1 MNTPTGEWNWK
12 TFCADNNRM
21 GIGDQRERVFLV
33 IAAVAAAATG
43 LIWLQAGPAS
53 LLLLMRWLVL
63 LTLVAYGW
71 FRRTLTVWIFV
82 AMLLGAE
89 IGHDSPGVA
98 INLRELAMIFLR
110 LIKTIIAPLLFGT
123 LVVGI
128 AGHSNL
134 RQVGRLGLRSILY
147 FEVVTT
153 IAIAIGLVAINLAKP
168 GVGVQLPSI
177 SASETNG
184 IAKLSAG
191 ETILHAFPENIAKA
205 VADNAVLQVV
215 IFSLIFAI
223 ALAMIGEDKRRPM
236 LVFCESLVETMFK
249 FTNIVM
255 LFAPIGVGAAV
266 AYTVANTGLAM
277 LGSLLKLLVTYYVAL
292 LVFVAGVLLPI
303 ARLFGV
309 PVRRFGR
316 AVAEPVTIAF
326 ATTSSEA
333 ALPRAMEAME
343 EFGVPRQIVA
353 FVIPTGY
360 SFNMD
365 GGSLYLS
372 VATIFVAQ
380 VAGIHFSLGQQLM
393 IMLTLMLT
401 SKGIA
406 GVSRGSFV
414 VLMATAASIGLP
426 SAPLFLL
433 LGVDPLLDMGRTA
446 VNVLGNC
453 LASVVMAKWEGE
465 FVAEPAA
472 GLEVSAIAQ

>member
-1 MNTPTGEWNWK
+1 MAN
-12 TFCADNNRM
+12 ADK
-21 GIGDQRERVFLV
+21 RERVFLV

-43 LIWLQAGPAS
+43 LIWLQHGPAS
-53 LLLLMRWLVL
+53 LLLLMRWLIL
-63 LTLVAYGW
+63 LTLLAYAA
-71 FRRTLTVWIFV
+71 FRRSLTAWIFV
-82 AMLLGAE
+82 AMLIGAE
-89 IGHDSPGVA
+89 LGHDLPSVSTH
-98 INLRELAMIFLR
+98 LRLLAMIFLR

-134 RQVGRLGLRSILY
+134 RQVGRLGLRSIIY
-147 FEVVTT
+147 FEIVTT
-153 IAIAIGLVAINLAKP
+153 IAIVIGLVAINLAKP
-168 GVGVQLPSI
+168 GAGVQLSNVTAGEPS
-177 SASETNG
+177 G
-184 IAKLSAG
+184 LAKLSAE

-215 IFSLIFAI
+215 VFSLIFAI
-223 ALAMIGEDKRRPM
+223 ALALVSEEKRRPM
-236 LVFCESLVETMFK
+236 LLFCESLVEVMFK

-266 AYTVANTGLAM
+266 AYTVANTGFAV
-277 LGSLLKLLVTYYVAL
+277 LGSLLKLLVTYYIAL
-292 LVFVAGVLLPI
+292 LVFVFGVLLPI
-303 ARLFGV
+303 ARLFRV
-309 PVRRFGR
+309 PIRRFSH
-316 AVAEPVTIAF
+316 AVVEPVTIAF

-333 ALPRAMEAME
+333 ALPRAMEEME
-343 EFGVPRQIVA
+343 ALGVPRQIAA

-372 VATIFVAQ
+372 AAAVFVAQ
-380 VAGIHFSLGQQLM
+380 VGGVHLTLSHQFM
-393 IMLTLMLT
+393 IVLTLMLT

-406 GVSRGSFV
+406 GVSRGSLV
-414 VLMATAASIGLP
+414 VLMATATSIGLP

-453 LASVVMAKWEGE
+453 LASVVMAKCEGE
-465 FVAEPAA
+465 YNEKLEPELRLAA
-472 GLEVSAIAQ
+472 SSG

>member
-1 MNTPTGEWNWK
+1 MASGEN
-12 TFCADNNRM
+12 
-21 GIGDQRERVFLV
+21 RERVFLV
-33 IAAVAAAATG
+33 IAAVAAAATMLVWFTSG
-43 LIWLQAGPAS
+43 SAILFLI
-53 LLLLMRWLVL
+53 MRWLVL
-63 LTLVAYGW
+63 ITLVIYAV
-71 FRRTLTVWIFV
+71 FRRSLTVWIFV

-89 IGHDSPGVA
+89 VGHDFPSIA
-98 INLRELAMIFLR
+98 IHLRVLAMIFLR
-110 LIKTIIAPLLFGT
+110 LIKTIIAPLLFAT

-134 RQVGRLGLRSILY
+134 RQVGRLGLRSIIY
-147 FEVVTT
+147 FELVTT
-153 IAIAIGLVAINLAKP
+153 VAIVIGLVAINVAKP
-168 GVGVQLPSI
+168 GVGVQLSSI
-177 SASETNG
+177 TAGETSG
-184 IAKLSAG
+184 IAKLSAE

-215 IFSLIFAI
+215 IFSLIFSI

-236 LVFCESLVETMFK
+236 LVFCESLAETMFK

-266 AYTVANTGLAM
+266 AYTVANTGLAV

-292 LVFVAGVLLPI
+292 LVFISGVLLPI

-309 PVRRFGR
+309 PLRRFSR

-333 ALPRAMEAME
+333 ALPRAMESME
-343 EFGVPRQIVA
+343 AFGVPRQIVA

-380 VAGIHFSLGQQLM
+380 VAGIHLSIGQQVM

-426 SAPLFLL
+426 SAPLFVL
-433 LGVDPLLDMGRTA
+433 LGVDPFLDMGRTA

-453 LASVVMAKWEGE
+453 LASVAMAKWEGE
-465 FVAEPAA
+465 FDDSTVPNAT
-472 GLEVSAIAQ
+472 LEAVSR

>member
-1 MNTPTGEWNWK
+1 MATT
-12 TFCADNNRM
+12 
-21 GIGDQRERVFLV
+21 DQRERVFLV
-33 IAAVAAAATG
+33 IAAVAAAATALVYFTSG
-43 LIWLQAGPAS
+43 SATLFLI
-53 LLLLMRWLVL
+53 MRWLVL
-63 LTLVAYGW
+63 LTLVTYAL
-71 FRRTLTVWIFV
+71 FRRTLTAWIFV

-89 IGHDSPGVA
+89 IGHDLPGVA
-98 INLRELAMIFLR
+98 NNLRVLALIFLR
-110 LIKTIIAPLLFGT
+110 LIKTIIAPLLFAT

-134 RQVGRLGLRSILY
+134 RQVGRLAWRSILY

-153 IAIAIGLVAINLAKP
+153 IALFLGLAAINLTRP
-168 GVGVQLPSI
+168 GVGVQLANVGPSDT
-177 SASETNG
+177 SG
-184 IAKLSAG
+184 MAKLSAA

-223 ALAMIGEDKRRPM
+223 ALALIGEDKRRPM
-236 LVFCESLVETMFK
+236 LVFCESLAATMFK

-255 LFAPIGVGAAV
+255 LFAPVGVGAAV
-266 AYTVANTGLAM
+266 AYTVATTGLAV
-277 LGSLLKLLVTYYVAL
+277 LGSLAKLLLTYYGLL
-292 LVFVAGVLLPI
+292 LVFIFGVLLPI
-303 ARLFGV
+303 ARLFRV
-309 PVRRFGR
+309 PVRGFAR

-333 ALPRAMEAME
+333 ALPRAMEEME
-343 EFGVPRQIVA
+343 AFGVPRQIVA

-365 GGSLYLS
+365 GGCLYLS
-372 VATIFVAQ
+372 ATAIFVAQ
-380 VAGIHFSLGQQLM
+380 VAGIHLSLGQQLM

-414 VLMATAASIGLP
+414 VLMATAASVGLP
-426 SAPLFLL
+426 SAPLLLL

-465 FVAEPAA
+465 FDETNAPAET
-472 GLEVSAIAQ
+472 LETVSR

>member
-1 MNTPTGEWNWK
+1 MAGT
-12 TFCADNNRM
+12 
-21 GIGDQRERVFLV
+21 DQRERVFLV
-33 IAAVAAAATG
+33 IAVVATAATG
-43 LIWLQAGPAS
+43 LIWVTSGS
-53 LLLLMRWLVL
+53 HTLLLIMRWLIL
-63 LTLVAYGW
+63 LTLMAYAS
-71 FRRTLTVWIFV
+71 FRRSLTVWIFV
-82 AMLLGAE
+82 AMLVGAE
-89 IGHDSPGVA
+89 IGHDLPSVA
-98 INLRELAMIFLR
+98 THLRVLAMIFLR
-110 LIKTIIAPLLFGT
+110 LIKAIIAPLLFGT

-134 RQVGRLGLRSILY
+134 RQVGRLALRSIIY

-153 IAIAIGLVAINLAKP
+153 IAIFIGLAAINLAKP
-168 GVGVQLPSI
+168 GVGVQLP
-177 SASETNG
+177 A
-184 IAKLSAG
+184 IAAGEPSGLTKLSAE

-236 LVFCESLVETMFK
+236 LVFCESLVQTMFK

-266 AYTVANTGLAM
+266 AYTVANTGLAV
-277 LGSLLKLLVTYYVAL
+277 LGSILKLLVTYYAAL
-292 LVFVAGVLLPI
+292 FVFIFGVLLPI

-309 PVRRFGR
+309 PVRRFAR

-333 ALPRAMEAME
+333 ALPRAMEEME
-343 EFGVPRQIVA
+343 ALGVPRQIVA

-372 VATIFVAQ
+372 AAAIFVAQ
-380 VAGIHFSLGQQLM
+380 VAGIHLSLGQQLM

-453 LASVVMAKWEGE
+453 LASVVVAKWEGE
-465 FVAEPAA
+465 FSESREAAELVEAA
-472 GLEVSAIAQ
+472 H

>member
-1 MNTPTGEWNWK
+1 M
-12 TFCADNNRM
+12 
-21 GIGDQRERVFLV
+21 
-33 IAAVAAAATG
+33 IAAVASAAAG
-43 LIWLQAGPAS
+43 LVWLTPGS
-53 LLLLMRWLVL
+53 LVLFLIMRWVVL
-63 LTLVAYGW
+63 LTLVVYAS
-71 FRRTLTVWIFV
+71 FRRSLTAWIFV

-89 IGHDSPGVA
+89 IGHDLPGVA
-98 INLRELAMIFLR
+98 TNLRVLAMIFLR
-110 LIKTIIAPLLFGT
+110 LIKTIIAPLLFAT

-134 RQVGRLGLRSILY
+134 RQVGRLALRSIIY

-153 IAIAIGLVAINLAKP
+153 IALVIGLVAINLAKP
-168 GVGVQLPSI
+168 GVGVQLPTMTTSE
-177 SASETNG
+177 ASG
-184 IAKLSAG
+184 MAKLSA
-191 ETILHAFPENIAKA
+191 EDTLLHAFPENIAKA

-236 LVFCESLVETMFK
+236 LAFCESLAATMFK

-266 AYTVANTGLAM
+266 AYTVANTGLAA
-277 LGSLLKLLVTYYVAL
+277 LGSLLKLLATYYVML
-292 LVFVAGVLLPI
+292 LVFVLGVLLPI

-309 PVRRFGR
+309 PVRGFAR

-343 EFGVPRQIVA
+343 SFGVPRQIVA

-365 GGSLYLS
+365 GGCLYLS
-372 VATIFVAQ
+372 AGAIFVAQ
-380 VAGIHFSLGQQLM
+380 VAGIHLSLGQQLM
-393 IMLTLMLT
+393 MMLTLMLT

-406 GVSRGSFV
+406 GVSRGSLV

-433 LGVDPLLDMGRTA
+433 LGFDPFLDMGRTA

-453 LASVVMAKWEGE
+453 LASAIMAKWEGE
-465 FVAEPAA
+465 FGIEQPSP
-472 GLEVSAIAQ
+472 EVVETVNP

>member
-1 MNTPTGEWNWK
+1 
-12 TFCADNNRM
+12 
-21 GIGDQRERVFLV
+21 V
-33 IAAVAAAATG
+33 
-43 LIWLQAGPAS
+43 
-53 LLLLMRWLVL
+53 
-63 LTLVAYGW
+63 
-71 FRRTLTVWIFV
+71 
-82 AMLLGAE
+82 
-89 IGHDSPGVA
+89 
-98 INLRELAMIFLR
+98 
-110 LIKTIIAPLLFGT
+110 
-123 LVVGI
+123 
-128 AGHSNL
+128 
-134 RQVGRLGLRSILY
+134 
-147 FEVVTT
+147 
-153 IAIAIGLVAINLAKP
+153 IGLLAINLAKP
-168 GVGVQLPSI
+168 GVGVQLSGAT
-177 SASETNG
+177 ASETSG
-184 IAKLSAG
+184 IAKLSAE

-215 IFSLIFAI
+215 VFSLIFAI
-223 ALAMIGEDKRRPM
+223 ALAMISEDKRRPM
-236 LVFCESLVETMFK
+236 LAFCESLAETMFK

-266 AYTVANTGLAM
+266 AYTVATTGLAV

-292 LVFVAGVLLPI
+292 LVFIVGVLLPV

-309 PVRRFGR
+309 PVRRFCR

-343 EFGVPRQIVA
+343 DFGVPRQIVA

-380 VAGIHFSLGQQLM
+380 VAGIHFSLGQQVM

-426 SAPLFLL
+426 MAPLFLL
-433 LGVDPLLDMGRTA
+433 LGVDPFLDMGRTA
-446 VNVLGNC
+446 LNVLGNC

-465 FVAEPAA
+465 FDDQAA
-472 GLEVSAIAQ
+472 PQLEVAAISR

>member
-1 MNTPTGEWNWK
+1 
-12 TFCADNNRM
+12 
-21 GIGDQRERVFLV
+21 
-33 IAAVAAAATG
+33 
-43 LIWLQAGPAS
+43 
-53 LLLLMRWLVL
+53 
-63 LTLVAYGW
+63 
-71 FRRTLTVWIFV
+71 
-82 AMLLGAE
+82 MLLGAE
-89 IGHDSPGVA
+89 IGHDLPGVA
-98 INLRELAMIFLR
+98 TNLRVLAMIFLR
-110 LIKTIIAPLLFGT
+110 LIKTIIAPLLFAT

-134 RQVGRLGLRSILY
+134 RQVGRLAWRSIIY

-153 IAIAIGLVAINLAKP
+153 AALVIGLAAINLAKP
-168 GVGVQLPSI
+168 GVGVRLPMI
-177 SASETNG
+177 TANEASG
-184 IAKLSAG
+184 IAKLSA
-191 ETILHAFPENIAKA
+191 EDTLLHAFPENIAKA

-236 LVFCESLVETMFK
+236 LAFCESLAATMFK

-266 AYTVANTGLAM
+266 AYTVANTGLAA
-277 LGSLLKLLVTYYVAL
+277 LGSLLKLLATYYVAL
-292 LVFVAGVLLPI
+292 LVFVLGVLLPI
-303 ARLFGV
+303 ARLFEV
-309 PVRRFGR
+309 PVRGFAR

-343 EFGVPRQIVA
+343 SFGVPRQIVA

-365 GGSLYLS
+365 GGCLYLS
-372 VATIFVAQ
+372 AGAIFVAQ
-380 VAGIHFSLGQQLM
+380 VAGIHLSLGQQLM

-406 GVSRGSFV
+406 GVSRGSLV

-433 LGVDPLLDMGRTA
+433 LGIDPFLDMGRTA

-453 LASVVMAKWEGE
+453 LASAIMAKWEGE
-465 FVAEPAA
+465 FRIEQPSP
-472 GLEVSAIAQ
+472 EVVEAVNP

>member
-1 MNTPTGEWNWK
+1 MTTSTEGH
-12 TFCADNNRM
+12 
-21 GIGDQRERVFLV
+21 REHVFLV
-33 IAAVAAAATG
+33 IAAVGAAATV
-43 LIWLQAGPAS
+43 LVWFTSDSAKLV
-53 LLLLMRWLVL
+53 LVMRWLVL
-63 LTLVAYGW
+63 LTLVAYAS
-71 FRRTLTVWIFV
+71 FKRTLTAWIFV

-89 IGHDSPGVA
+89 IGHDLPAVA
-98 INLRELAMIFLR
+98 THLRVLAMIFLR

-134 RQVGRLGLRSILY
+134 RQVGRLALRSIIY

-153 IAIAIGLVAINLAKP
+153 IAIFIGLAAINLTKP
-168 GVGVQLPSI
+168 GSGVQLPSM
-177 SASETNG
+177 APSETSG
-184 IAKLSAG
+184 IAKLSAE

-215 IFSLIFAI
+215 VFSLIFAI

-236 LVFCESLVETMFK
+236 LDFCDSLVAVMFK

-266 AYTVANTGLAM
+266 AYTVASTGLAV
-277 LGSLLKLLVTYYVAL
+277 LGSLLKLLLTYYAAL
-292 LVFVAGVLLPI
+292 IVFILAVLLPI
-303 ARLFGV
+303 ARVFGV
-309 PVRRFGR
+309 PLRGFSR

-343 EFGVPRQIVA
+343 AFGVPRQIVA
-353 FVIPTGY
+353 FVIPTGF

-372 VATIFVAQ
+372 AAAIFVAQ
-380 VAGIHFSLGQQLM
+380 VAGIHLSLGQQLM
-393 IMLTLMLT
+393 VMMTLMLT

-414 VLMATAASIGLP
+414 VLMATAASLGLP

-465 FVAEPAA
+465 FRMEEPSPEVAEA
-472 GLEVSAIAQ
+472 VNQ